1 MIRWFFLFLLVTSPG
16 LASVDPADEQ
26 LLKTAADLVD
36 IRAANA
42 HPFQLDIDFTAQ
54 FDVLRDGHLTLKW
67 VSKDTWSQLITI
79 GDFHLLEIRKGENRY
94 LLRNSSFTPLAVTA
108 LLDLSKVLST
118 DLDDWNLKKVKRKGI
133 NGRECACFELRF
145 KTGNETR
152 EVCVDRTTSEVLSD
166 ETNLQNYAF
175 ASRTRK
181 TFGNYQAFGGYR
193 YPQQFKLEK
202 DGATS
207 IDAKVVSLKESS
219 FPDSTFVSPPGAI
232 LRRECEQLKN
242 PVAIS
247 MPDPEYPH
255 PAGGNS
261 VAGIAVVAITVL
273 KDGSVTDIQVVQ
285 NADPSINKATVDAV
299 KTWKFKP
306 AMCGTEPIIRDLQV
320 EIKYGIIP

>member
-1 MIRWFFLFLLVTSPG
+1 MIRWFFLFLLVTSPS

-54 FDVLRDGHLTLKW
+54 FDVPRDGHLTVKW

-94 LLRNSSFTPLAVTA
+94 ELRNSSFTPLPVTT
-108 LLDLSKVLST
+108 LLNLSRVLSP
-118 DLDDWNLKKVKRKGI
+118 DPGDWKLKKAKRKDI
-133 NGRECACFELRF
+133 NGRGAVCLELRS
-145 KTGNETR
+145 KAENEAR
-152 EVCVDRTTSEVLSD
+152 GVCLDSTTFEVLSD
-166 ETNLQNYAF
+166 ETSVQDSF
-175 ASRTRK
+175 ASHTRRT
-181 TFGNYQAFGGYR
+181 FSNYQDFGGHR

-202 DGATS
+202 DGATK
-207 IDAKVVSLKESS
+207 IDAKVVSLKEMT
-219 FPDSTFVSPPGAI
+219 FPDSTFLPPPGAI
-232 LRRECEQLKN
+232 SRRECEQLKN

-255 PAGGNS
+255 PAGRNN
-261 VAGIAVVAITVL
+261 VVGIAIVAITVL
-273 KDGSVTDIQVVQ
+273 KDGSVTDIQVLQ
-285 NADPSINKATVDAV
+285 SADPSINKVTVDTV

-306 AMCGTEPIIRDLQV
+306 AMCGTEPIIRDIQV
-320 EIKYGIIP
+320 EMKFEIRP